1 MTDTPTAPPAGMAL
15 RRSIGTATAT
25 ATSAGLAFAA
35 IDYLGVVSVL
45 AYAPGAT
52 AVAAILVG
60 GVLVLLVSGIFSELN
75 GLYPSAAGI
84 RLYLGRTVGNR
95 TALAVTFTYMT
106 TVVLVIAA
114 DAFLIGAAVRHV
126 LHEPAVL
133 AYVWI
138 AVLLSL
144 ATAANLMGVRLA
156 GWVQTVVTYTVLTGT
171 AVLSVVAVFHVG
183 GAFRH
188 PFDLFGKGG
197 FSGVQAIAFALF
209 LYAAFEWVTTTA
221 EEARTPPVITR
232 ALFIAPVLIWLASSL
247 FALGLA
253 HLVPYGRLHGSAV
266 PQLLLGQA
274 ALGTVGELWMLALT
288 VLTALNTFNGGFLVA
303 SRFIYAAAREG
314 NLPRPF
320 ARLNLQAVPWLAVTT
335 LAAVSAV
342 VAAIVFATGQWLL
355 LVAVGATIEAA
366 VYAIGSLCVLV
377 LRRRETRER
386 PFRLVAGKPLA
397 VVGIVLFSV
406 LFVAT
411 GFSDPKDAH
420 HLSVAPMSVIAVLS
434 LLSTGYV
441 LFVVPRLRAAAAAR
455 AAAARPRRRPARPA
469 PDAAGV
475 SVSATSARPS
485 PDVAGRIA
493 AMPPERGDRS

>member
-1 MTDTPTAPPAGMAL
+1 VTGDADTAHPTAMAL
-15 RRSIGTATAT
+15 RRSVGTATAT

-35 IDYLGVVSVL
+35 IDYLGVVSIL

-52 AVAAILVG
+52 AAVAIFIG

-75 GLYPSAAGI
+75 GLYPTAAGI
-84 RLYLGRTVGNR
+84 RLYLGRAVGGR

-126 LHEPAVL
+126 LGEPPVL
-133 AYVWI
+133 AYLWI
-138 AVLLSL
+138 AVLLGV
-144 ATAANLMGVRLA
+144 ATTANLFGIRLA

-171 AVLSVVAVFHVG
+171 AVLSIVAMFHVG

-188 PFDLFGKGG
+188 PFDLFGKGS
-197 FSGVQAIAFALF
+197 FSGIQAIAFALF

-232 ALFIAPVLIWLASSL
+232 ALFIAPVLIWIVSSL
-247 FALGLA
+247 FALSLA
-253 HLVPYGRLHGSAV
+253 HLVPFARVHGSAY

-314 NLPRPF
+314 NLPRQF
-320 ARLNLQAVPWLAVTT
+320 ARLNLRAVPWLAVTS
-335 LAAVSAV
+335 LAVASAV

-355 LVAVGATIEAA
+355 LVAVGATIEAGI
-366 VYAIGSLCVLV
+366 YAIASLCLVV

-386 PFRLVAGKPLA
+386 PFRLVAGRPLA
-397 VVGIVLFSV
+397 AFGVVLFSV

-411 GFSDPKDAH
+411 GFSDPKNAH
-420 HLSVAPMSVIAVLS
+420 HFSVGPISVIVILGA
-434 LLSTGYV
+434 LSTAYV
-441 LFVVPRLRAAAAAR
+441 LLVVPKLRAAAAAR
-455 AAAARPRRRPARPA
+455 AAAARPRRRPARPPGPAQEPAQA
-469 PDAAGV
+469 PGSAHRSTPEAATGEQI
-475 SVSATSARPS
+475 S
-485 PDVAGRIA
+485 
-493 AMPPERGDRS
+493 